1 MKLRS
6 IRSAAIVLTVAGTLL
21 ALGGCALLGP
31 ERDAD
36 GQVLETTVIGS
47 TRLLVD
53 DCFSFVDGTN
63 LADASVTPCTEE
75 HDYIVIGSGGFDDAF
90 IADAGG
96 LQNAVSTSCS
106 ENFETFKD
114 AAAEGVR
121 PEQEFIDWT
130 GEQDGESV
138 TNYLC
143 VATDQVP
150 PAGG

>member
-6 IRSAAIVLTVAGTLL
+6 IRSAAIALTAVSTLL
-21 ALGGCALLGP
+21 ALSGCALLGP
-31 ERDAD
+31 ERDAN

-47 TRLLVD
+47 TRLLID

-63 LADASVTPCTEE
+63 LADATVTPCTEE

-90 IADAGG
+90 ITDAGG

-106 ENFETFKD
+106 ENFETFK
-114 AAAEGVR
+114 ASVAEGVR
-121 PEQEFIDWT
+121 PEQEFIVWT
-130 GEQDGESV
+130 AEEDGQSV

-143 VATDQVP
+143 VATDAVAVA
-150 PAGG
+150 AG

>member
-6 IRSAAIVLTVAGTLL
+6 IRSVSIALTVAGTLL
-21 ALGGCALLGP
+21 ALGGCAILGP
-31 ERDAD
+31 ERDTN

-47 TRLLVD
+47 TRLLVG

-75 HDYIVIGSGGFDDAF
+75 YDYIVIGSGGINDVF
-90 IADAGG
+90 IAVAGG

-106 ENFETFKD
+106 ENFETFKA

-121 PEQEFIDWT
+121 PEQEFIVWT
-130 GEQDGESV
+130 GVEEGQSV

-143 VATDQVP
+143 VATNSVP
-150 PAGG
+150 AATA

>member
-1 MKLRS
+1 M
-6 IRSAAIVLTVAGTLL
+6 IALTLAGTVL
-21 ALGGCALLGP
+21 ALGGCAFLGP
-31 ERDAD
+31 ERDAN

-47 TRLLVD
+47 TRLLVG

-75 HDYIVIGSGGFDDAF
+75 HDYIVIGGGAFDDVF

-106 ENFETFKD
+106 ENFETFKA

-121 PEQEFIDWT
+121 PEQEFIVWT
-130 GEQDGESV
+130 DEQDGQSV

-143 VATDQVP
+143 VATNSVP
-150 PAGG
+150 AATG

>member
-6 IRSAAIVLTVAGTLL
+6 IRSAAIALTVAGTLL

-31 ERDAD
+31 ERDAN

-63 LADASVTPCTEE
+63 LADASVTPCTEA
-75 HDYIVIGSGGFDDAF
+75 HDYIVIGSGGLDDAF

-106 ENFETFKD
+106 ENFETFKA

-121 PEQEFIDWT
+121 PEQEFIVWT
-130 GEQDGESV
+130 GDQDGESV

-143 VATDQVP
+143 VATDPVP
-150 PAGG
+150 PAAG